1 MDKILS
7 LCRELN
13 DLVTSSTYQSLYDI
27 PNDTD
32 YDQTFISIDAIEDT
46 QGAISAFTNANSPKE
61 RGQNILLIYG
71 FLQALFVQQD
81 GLHNLYRCVFNSDI
95 NQKDFFDKFSF
106 DNEIRNVRNDIAG
119 HPTNRKRDTEFYFFD
134 KSEQISK
141 DKFVYAGYYISKFKS
156 VEVDSKAFVRK
167 QAEFTKSVLKAVR
180 KEVLI
185 KIKEKEKSN

>member
-106 DNEIRNVRNDIAG
+106 DNEVRNVRNDIAG

-141 DKFVYAGYYISKFKS
+141 DKFVYAGYIPEFKA
-156 VEVDSKAFVRK
+156 VDVDSKVFIKK
-167 QAEFTKSVLKAVR
+167 QFEFTKNVLKVVQE
-180 KEVLI
+180 EVLM
-185 KIKEKEKSN
+185 KIKEKKNSK